1 VKFMVKF
8 RAAARTAILGFGVC
22 LATAGAHARADQ
34 TAATS
39 GTTALKVDQK
49 ALDLIR
55 ETANRLASA
64 RSIAFRVKRAFEE
77 PAANGQP
84 LFYTILTDVALQR
97 PDKLKVVTLADGP
110 PSEFYYDGK
119 EMAVFLPA
127 ANLVAIEAAP
137 PKIEDLLET
146 AYVKA
151 GIYFPFVDFIVDD
164 PYTAMTEK
172 LTSAFVVGQSTV
184 VGETT
189 TNIVAIANPDFQ
201 AQIWIG
207 AQDKLPRLVWI
218 NPTNS
223 KTKPRSMLEFSNWRL
238 GAQSS
243 AKLFHSAR
251 AWSAPRMKFARPGAA
266 HHAR

>member
-1 VKFMVKF
+1 MK
-8 RAAARTAILGFGVC
+8 L
-22 LATAGAHARADQ
+22 LATARAALSLCSLGLCLMTGGGTALADQ
-34 TAATS
+34 TAAAA
-39 GTTALKVDQK
+39 GATALKVDSK
-49 ALDLIR
+49 ALDLLR
-55 ETANRLASA
+55 ETGDALAKA
-64 RSIAFRVKRAFEE
+64 KSISFRVKRAFEE

-137 PKIEDLLET
+137 PKIEELLEA
-146 AYVKA
+146 AYTKA

-164 PYTAMTEK
+164 PYTAITEK
-172 LTSAFVVGQSTV
+172 LTSAFIVGQSTV
-184 VGETT
+184 IGDTT
-189 TNIVAIANPDFQ
+189 TNIVAIANPNFQ

-207 AQDKLPRLVWI
+207 ARDKLPRLVWI

-238 GAQSS
+238 GAPAS
-243 AKLFHSAR
+243 AKLFHSAK
-251 AWSAPRMKFARPGAA
+251 AWSAPRMKLARPGAA
-266 HHAR
+266 HHPAR

>member
-1 VKFMVKF
+1 MNFL
-8 RAAARTAILGFGVC
+8 AIARAILLGVS
-22 LATAGAHARADQ
+22 LWLLTAGGYAFADQ
-34 TAATS
+34 SPASPGGST
-39 GTTALKVDQK
+39 LKVDQK
-49 ALDLIR
+49 ALDLLR
-55 ETANRLASA
+55 ETGDALARA
-64 RSIAFRVKRAFEE
+64 KSISFRVKRAFEE

-84 LFYTILTDVALQR
+84 LFYTILTDVTLQR

-127 ANLVAIEAAP
+127 ANLVAVEAAP
-137 PKIEDLLET
+137 PRIEELLEA
-146 AYVKA
+146 AYTKA

-184 VGETT
+184 VGDTT
-189 TNIVAIANPDFQ
+189 TNIVAIANPNFQ

-207 AQDKLPRLVWI
+207 ARDKLPRLVWI

-223 KTKPRSMLEFSNWRL
+223 KTKPRSMMEFSNWRL
-238 GAQSS
+238 GAPSS
-243 AKLFHSAR
+243 TKLFHSGK
-251 AWSAPRMKFARPGAA
+251 AWSAPRMKFAKPGPA
-266 HHAR
+266 HHPAR

>member
-1 VKFMVKF
+1 MKFLSIS
-8 RAAARTAILGFGVC
+8 RAALVGAGLC
-22 LATAGAHARADQ
+22 LVSVGGLARAEQ
-34 TAATS
+34 TSAPQAT
-39 GTTALKVDQK
+39 TPLKVDQK
-49 ALDLIR
+49 ALDLLR
-55 ETANRLASA
+55 ETGDTLAKAKSM
-64 RSIAFRVKRAFEE
+64 SFRVKRAFEE

-84 LFYTILTDVALQR
+84 LFYTILTDVSLQR
-97 PDKLKVVTLADGP
+97 PDKLKVITLADGP

-127 ANLVAIEAAP
+127 ANLVAVEAAP
-137 PKIEDLLET
+137 PKIEELLEA
-146 AYVKA
+146 AYAKA

-164 PYTAMTEK
+164 PYTAITEK

-184 VGETT
+184 VGDTT

-207 AQDKLPRLVWI
+207 ARDKLPRLVWI

-238 GAQSS
+238 GTPAS
-243 AKLFHSAR
+243 AKLFHSAK
-251 AWSAPRMKFARPGAA
+251 AWSAPRMKFAKPGAA
-266 HHAR
+266 RHPAR

>member
-1 VKFMVKF
+1 MK
-8 RAAARTAILGFGVC
+8 L
-22 LATAGAHARADQ
+22 LATARAALSLCSVGLCLMTGGGTALADQ
-34 TAATS
+34 TAAAA
-39 GTTALKVDQK
+39 GATALKVDSK
-49 ALDLIR
+49 ALDLLR
-55 ETANRLASA
+55 ETGDALAKA
-64 RSIAFRVKRAFEE
+64 KSISFRVKRAFEE

-137 PKIEDLLET
+137 PKIEELLET
-146 AYVKA
+146 AYTKA

-164 PYTAMTEK
+164 PYTAITEK
-172 LTSAFVVGQSTV
+172 LTSAFIVGQSTV
-184 VGETT
+184 IGDTT
-189 TNIVAIANPDFQ
+189 TNIVAIANPNFQ

-207 AQDKLPRLVWI
+207 ARDKLPRLVWI

-238 GAQSS
+238 GAPAS
-243 AKLFHSAR
+243 AKLFHSAK
-251 AWSAPRMKFARPGAA
+251 AWSAPRMKLARPGAA
-266 HHAR
+266 HHPAR